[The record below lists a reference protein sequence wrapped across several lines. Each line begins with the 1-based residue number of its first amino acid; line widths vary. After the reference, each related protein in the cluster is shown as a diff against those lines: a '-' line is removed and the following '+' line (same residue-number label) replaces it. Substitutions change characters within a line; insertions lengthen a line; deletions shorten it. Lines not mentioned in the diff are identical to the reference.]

1 MNIQRSFVAFLVA
14 LFGWCSQ
21 ALAQPQET
29 RVALVIGNGSYKN
42 SPLKNPVND
51 ARDMAVKLRGL
62 GFTVIERNNLV
73 VKQIGSTL
81 REFRSK
87 LSDVSVCETNRGA

>member
-21 ALAQPQET
+21 AHAQAQET
-29 RVALVIGNGSYKN
+29 RVALVIGNSNYKN

-51 ARDMAVKLRGL
+51 ARDMAAKLRGL
-62 GFTVIERNNLV
+62 GFTVIERNNLA
-73 VKQIGSTL
+73 G
-81 REFRSK
+81 
-87 LSDVSVCETNRGA
+87 

>member
-1 MNIQRSFVAFLVA
+1 MKFKSALFVLLIV

-21 ALAQPQET
+21 AHAQGQET
-29 RVALVIGNGSYKN
+29 RVALVIGNGNYKN

-51 ARDMAVKLRGL
+51 ARDMAAKLRGL

-81 REFRSK
+81 KWTPRASQ
-87 LSDVSVCETNRGA
+87 T